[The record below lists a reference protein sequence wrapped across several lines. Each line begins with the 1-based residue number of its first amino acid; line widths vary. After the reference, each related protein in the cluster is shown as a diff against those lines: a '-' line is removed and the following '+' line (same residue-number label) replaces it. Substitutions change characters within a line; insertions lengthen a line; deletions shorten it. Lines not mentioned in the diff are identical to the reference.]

1 MNPEDAPKIEFPC
14 DDYVIKIVGDAVPEY
29 KPFVAGILQK
39 YDSTVHEGRFSENPS
54 KNGNFVSLTIRMR
67 IEEEAHLE
75 ALFVELKGNSMV
87 KMVL

>member
-1 MNPEDAPKIEFPC
+1 MKPEDAPKIEFPC

-29 KPFVAGILQK
+29 KPFVAAVLKQ
-39 YDSTVHEGRFSENPS
+39 YDDTVHEGRFSENPS

-67 IEEEAHLE
+67 IEEETHLQS
-75 ALFVELKGNSMV
+75 LFVELKASSLV